1 MKRPVTLAALLLA
14 ASALAASGCSSL
26 AYYAQAVGGHLEL
39 MRASV
44 PIDEALREP
53 ATPEAVRARLE
64 HVVQIRDFASREL
77 KLPDNGSFRRYADIG
92 RPYVVWNVFATPEFS
107 VKPVE
112 SCFPFA
118 GCVAYR
124 GYYSEE
130 AAERY
135 ASDMAG
141 QGYDVYSGGVPAYS
155 TLGYFDD
162 PVLSTFIRYP
172 DTELARLLFH
182 ELAHQ
187 VVYVKND
194 TMFNESFAVAVE
206 EEGVRRWLDAR
217 GTPEQRAA
225 WEAATERRRQVF
237 ALVLKYRGR
246 LDRFYRGSG
255 TAEEKRAGK
264 ARLFD
269 EMLEEYVAL
278 KKSWGGFA
286 GYDRL
291 FARRPNNALLASIAA
306 YTELVPAF
314 RGMIAQAGG
323 DMQRFYAEVKKIAD
337 LPPQERRAK
346 LGGPPIAGA
355 AG

>member
-1 MKRPVTLAALLLA
+1 
-14 ASALAASGCSSL
+14 
-26 AYYAQAVGGHLEL
+26 
-39 MRASV
+39 MRLSV
-44 PIDEALREP
+44 PIDEALHEP
-53 ATPEAVRARLE
+53 GTPEALRARLE
-64 HVVQIRDFASREL
+64 HVVEIRDFASREL

-92 RPYVVWNVFATPEFS
+92 RPYVIWNVFVTPEFS

-130 AAERY
+130 SARGYAEEKT
-135 ASDMAG
+135 AE
-141 QGYDVYSGGVPAYS
+141 GYDVYSGGVPAYS

-172 DTELARLLFH
+172 DAELARLLFH

-206 EEGVRRWLDAR
+206 EEGVRRWMEAN
-217 GTPEQRAA
+217 GTPEQRASYQSFG
-225 WEAATERRRQVF
+225 ERRRQVF
-237 ALVLKYRGR
+237 ALVLKYRNR
-246 LDRFYRGSG
+246 LDAFYRASGS
-255 TAEEKRAGK
+255 AEEKRVGK

-269 EMLEEYVAL
+269 EMLDEYRAL
-278 KKSWGGFA
+278 KESWGGYA

-291 FARRPNNALLASIAA
+291 FAQRPNNAFLASIAA

-314 RGMIAQAGG
+314 RAILAAEGG
-323 DMQRFYAEVKKIAD
+323 DMERFYASVKKLAALPAD
-337 LPPQERRAK
+337 ERRAQ
-346 LGGPPIAGA
+346 LGGPPRNG
-355 AG
+355 

>member
-1 MKRPVTLAALLLA
+1 MKRLAALSGVAALLA
-14 ASALAASGCSSL
+14 LVLSGCGTI

-39 MRASV
+39 MRLSV
-44 PIDEALREP
+44 PIQEALHEP
-53 ATPEAVRARLE
+53 GTPEAVRARLE
-64 HVVQIRDFASREL
+64 HVVAIRDFASREL
-77 KLPDNGSFRRYADIG
+77 KLPDNGSFRRYADIS
-92 RPYVVWNVFATPEFS
+92 RPFVIWNVFAAPEFS

-118 GCVAYR
+118 GCVSYR
-124 GYYSEE
+124 GYYSEQS
-130 AAERY
+130 AQRYAKDMAER
-135 ASDMAG
+135 
-141 QGYDVYSGGVPAYS
+141 GYDVYSGGVPAYS

-217 GTPEQRAA
+217 GTPAQRAA
-225 WEAATERRRQVF
+225 YEAAAERRRQVF
-237 ALVLKYRGR
+237 ALVLKYRNR
-246 LDRFYRGSG
+246 LDAFYRGSG
-255 TAEEKRAGK
+255 SAEEKRAGK
-264 ARLFD
+264 ARLFGD
-269 EMLEEYVAL
+269 MMAEYEAL

-291 FARRPNNALLASIAA
+291 FGSGPNNALLASIAA

-314 RGMIAQAGG
+314 RTMIAQAGG
-323 DMQRFYAEVKKIAD
+323 DMQRFYADVKKLAD
-337 LPPQERRAK
+337 LPPDERRAR
-346 LGGPPIAGA
+346 LGGPPRNA
-355 AG
+355 

>member
-1 MKRPVTLAALLLA
+1 MKRLLA
-14 ASALAASGCSSL
+14 LAGLTLSLSGCATV

-39 MRASV
+39 MRLSV
-44 PIDEALREP
+44 PIEEAMRG
-53 ATPEAVRARLE
+53 ADTPEAVRARLE
-64 HVVQIRDFASREL
+64 HVVAIRDFASRAL

-92 RPYVVWNVFATPEFS
+92 RPYVIWNVFAAPEFS

-130 AAERY
+130 SARRYAAET
-135 ASDMAG
+135 AAEG
-141 QGYDVYSGGVPAYS
+141 NDVYTGGVPAYS

-172 DTELARLLFH
+172 DAELARLLFH

-217 GTPEQRAA
+217 GTPEQRATY
-225 WEAATERRRQVF
+225 ETFTERRRQVV
-237 ALVLKYRGR
+237 ALVLKYRNR
-246 LDRFYRGSG
+246 LDAFYRGAG
-255 TAEEKRAGK
+255 TVDDKRAGK

-269 EMLEEYVAL
+269 EMLEEYRAL
-278 KKSWGGFA
+278 KASWGGFA

-291 FARRPNNALLASIAA
+291 FAQRPNNAFLASIAA

-314 RGMIAQAGG
+314 RAMLQAEGG
-323 DMQRFYAEVKKIAD
+323 DMERFYAAVRKLAA
-337 LPPQERRAK
+337 LPAEDRRAR
-346 LGGPPIAGA
+346 LGGPPPTRS
-355 AG
+355 

>member
-1 MKRPVTLAALLLA
+1 MKRLAALSGVAALLA
-14 ASALAASGCSSL
+14 LVLSGCGTI

-39 MRASV
+39 MRLSV
-44 PIDEALREP
+44 PIQEALHEP
-53 ATPEAVRARLE
+53 GTPEAVRARLE
-64 HVVQIRDFASREL
+64 HVVAIRDFASREL
-77 KLPDNGSFRRYADIG
+77 KLPDNGSFRRYADIS
-92 RPYVVWNVFATPEFS
+92 RPFVIWNVFAAPEFS

-118 GCVAYR
+118 GCVSYR
-124 GYYSEE
+124 GYYSEQS
-130 AAERY
+130 AQRY
-135 ASDMAG
+135 MKDMAG

-217 GTPEQRAA
+217 GTPAQRAA
-225 WEAATERRRQVF
+225 YEAAAERRRQVF
-237 ALVLKYRGR
+237 ALVLKYRNR
-246 LDRFYRGSG
+246 LDAFYRGSG
-255 TAEEKRAGK
+255 SVEEKRAGK
-264 ARLFD
+264 ARLFGD
-269 EMLEEYVAL
+269 MMAEYEAL

-291 FARRPNNALLASIAA
+291 FGSGPNNALLASIAA

-314 RGMIAQAGG
+314 RAMIAQAGG
-323 DMQRFYAEVKKIAD
+323 DMQRFYADVKKLAD
-337 LPPQERRAK
+337 LPPDERRAR
-346 LGGPPIAGA
+346 LGGPPRNA
-355 AG
+355 

>member
-1 MKRPVTLAALLLA
+1 MKRCVVFVALVL
-14 ASALAASGCSSL
+14 SL
-26 AYYAQAVGGHLEL
+26 PACTTIEYYAQAVGGHLEL
-39 MRASV
+39 IRRSV
-44 PIDEALREP
+44 PIEEALREP
-53 ATPEAVRARLE
+53 DTPEVVRARLE
-64 HVVQIRDFASREL
+64 HVLEIRDFASREL

-92 RPYVVWNVFATPEFS
+92 RPYVIWNVFATPEFS

-130 AAERY
+130 SARGYAARMVKE
-135 ASDMAG
+135 
-141 QGYDVYSGGVPAYS
+141 GYDVYTGGVPAYS
-155 TLGYFDD
+155 TLGWFDD

-172 DTELARLLFH
+172 DAELARLLFH

-187 VVYVKND
+187 IVYVKND

-206 EEGVRRWLDAR
+206 EEGVRRWLEAR

-225 WEAATERRRQVF
+225 YETFSERRRQAV
-237 ALVLKYRGR
+237 ALVLKYRNR
-246 LDRFYRGSG
+246 LDAFYRGAGSDD
-255 TAEEKRAGK
+255 EKRAGK

-269 EMLEEYVAL
+269 EMLEEYRAL
-278 KKSWGGFA
+278 KESWGGFA

-291 FARRPNNALLASIAA
+291 FGQGPNNALLASIAA

-314 RGMIAQAGG
+314 RSMLAAEGG
-323 DMQRFYAEVKKIAD
+323 DMERFYASVRKLAA
-337 LPPQERRAK
+337 LPAAERRAR
-346 LGGPPIAGA
+346 LGGPPPRG
-355 AG
+355 

>member
-1 MKRPVTLAALLLA
+1 MKRLAATVLAALSL
-14 ASALAASGCSSL
+14 SGCATL

-39 MRASV
+39 MRLSV
-44 PIDEALREP
+44 PIDEALQEP
-53 ATPEAVRARLE
+53 NTPEAVRARLE
-64 HVVQIRDFASREL
+64 RVVVIRDFASREL
-77 KLPDNGSFRRYADIG
+77 KLPENGSFRRYADIG
-92 RPYVVWNVFATPEFS
+92 RPYVIWNVFVTPEFS

-124 GYYSEE
+124 GYYSEDSARRYAADM
-130 AAERY
+130 AAE
-135 ASDMAG
+135 G
-141 QGYDVYSGGVPAYS
+141 HDVYTGGVPAYS

-172 DTELARLLFH
+172 DAELARLLFH

-206 EEGVRRWLDAR
+206 EEGVRRWLEAR

-225 WEAATERRRQVF
+225 YEAFTGRRRQVV
-237 ALVLKYRGR
+237 ALVLKYRDR
-246 LDRFYRGSG
+246 LDAFYRGAG
-255 TAEEKRAGK
+255 TTEEKRAGK

-269 EMLEEYVAL
+269 EMAEEYRAL
-278 KKSWGGFA
+278 KESWGGFA

-291 FARRPNNALLASIAA
+291 FAQRPNNALLTSIAA

-314 RGMIAQAGG
+314 RAMLAAEGG
-323 DMQRFYAEVKKIAD
+323 DMERFYASVRNVAALSAE
-337 LPPQERRAK
+337 ERRAR
-346 LGGPPIAGA
+346 LGGPPLRG
-355 AG
+355 G

>member
-1 MKRPVTLAALLLA
+1 MKRLLA
-14 ASALAASGCSSL
+14 LAGLALALSGCGTL

-39 MRASV
+39 MRLSV
-44 PIDEALREP
+44 PIEEAVHEP
-53 ATPEAVRARLE
+53 NTPEAVRARLE
-64 HVVQIRDFASREL
+64 HVLAIRDFASREL

-92 RPYVVWNVFATPEFS
+92 RPYVIWNVFATPEFS

-130 AAERY
+130 AAQRY
-135 ASDMAG
+135 ADDMAK

-225 WEAATERRRQVF
+225 WEAASERRRQVF
-237 ALVLKYRGR
+237 ALVLKYRKR
-246 LDRFYRGSG
+246 LEEFYRGSG
-255 TAEEKRAGK
+255 TTGEKRAGK
-264 ARLFD
+264 ARLFGD
-269 EMLEEYVAL
+269 MIAEYEAL
-278 KKSWGGFA
+278 KRSWGGFP

-291 FARRPNNALLASIAA
+291 FAKGPNNALLASIAA
-306 YTELVPAF
+306 YTELVPGF
-314 RGMIAQAGG
+314 RAMIAGAGG
-323 DMQRFYAEVKKIAD
+323 DMQRFYAEVKQLAD
-337 LPPQERRAK
+337 LPAAERRAR
-346 LGGPPIAGA
+346 LGAPASATAPGA
-355 AG
+355 RTVS

>member
-1 MKRPVTLAALLLA
+1 MRRLVALLGLA
-14 ASALAASGCSSL
+14 LGLALALPGCGTI

-39 MRASV
+39 MRLST
-44 PIDEALREP
+44 PIEEALREP
-53 ATPEAVRARLE
+53 GTPEAVRARLE
-64 HVVQIRDFASREL
+64 HVIAIRDFASREL
-77 KLPDNGSFRRYADIG
+77 KLPDNGSFRRYADIR
-92 RPYVVWNVFATPEFS
+92 RPYVIWNVFATPEFS

-130 AAERY
+130 AAQRY
-135 ASDMAG
+135 AEGMAE

-162 PVLSTFIRYP
+162 PVLSTFVRYP

-225 WEAATERRRQVF
+225 YEAATERRRQVF
-237 ALVLKYRGR
+237 ALVLKYRKR
-246 LDRFYRGSG
+246 LDTFYRGSG
-255 TAEEKRAGK
+255 STEDKRAGK
-264 ARLFD
+264 ARLFAD
-269 EMLEEYVAL
+269 MMAEYEAL
-278 KKSWGGFA
+278 KRSWGGFA

-291 FARRPNNALLASIAA
+291 FGKGPNNALLASIAA

-314 RGMIAQAGG
+314 RAMIAQAGG
-323 DMQRFYAEVKKIAD
+323 DMERFYADVKKLAD
-337 LPPQERRAK
+337 LPADERRAR
-346 LGGPPIAGA
+346 LGGPPRDA
-355 AG
+355 

>member
-1 MKRPVTLAALLLA
+1 MRRLVALFVPALGL
-14 ASALAASGCSSL
+14 ALALSGCGTI

-39 MRASV
+39 MRLSM
-44 PIDEALREP
+44 PIEEALREP
-53 ATPEAVRARLE
+53 GTPEAVRARLE
-64 HVVQIRDFASREL
+64 HVIAIRDFASRAL
-77 KLPDNGSFRRYADIG
+77 QLPNNGSFRRYADIR
-92 RPYVVWNVFATPEFS
+92 RPYVIWNVFATPEFS

-124 GYYSEE
+124 GYYSED
-130 AAERY
+130 AAQRY
-135 ASDMAG
+135 AQDMAE

-187 VVYVKND
+187 VVYVRND

-225 WEAATERRRQVF
+225 YDAATERRRQVF
-237 ALVLKYRGR
+237 ALVLKYRKR
-246 LDRFYRGSG
+246 LDAFYRGSG
-255 TAEEKRAGK
+255 STEEKRAGK
-264 ARLFD
+264 ARLFGD
-269 EMLEEYVAL
+269 MVEEYEAL

-291 FARRPNNALLASIAA
+291 FGKGPNNALLASIAA

-314 RGMIAQAGG
+314 RAMIAQAGG
-323 DMQRFYAEVKKIAD
+323 DMERFYADVKKLAD
-337 LPPQERRAK
+337 LPADERRAR
-346 LGGPPIAGA
+346 LGGPPRDA
-355 AG
+355 

>member
-1 MKRPVTLAALLLA
+1 MKRFVVLLA
-14 ASALAASGCSSL
+14 LVLSL
-26 AYYAQAVGGHLEL
+26 PACTTIEYYAQAVGGHLEL
-39 MRASV
+39 MRLSV
-44 PIDEALREP
+44 PIAEALREP
-53 ATPEAVRARLE
+53 DTPEAVRARLE
-64 HVVQIRDFASREL
+64 HVVEIRDFASREL

-107 VKPVE
+107 VKPAE

-118 GCVAYR
+118 GCVSYR

-130 AAERY
+130 SARSYAAHMVKE
-135 ASDMAG
+135 
-141 QGYDVYSGGVPAYS
+141 GYDVYTGGVPAYS

-172 DTELARLLFH
+172 DAELARLLFH

-206 EEGVRRWLDAR
+206 EEGVRRWLQAR
-217 GTPEQRAA
+217 GTPEQRAVYETFA
-225 WEAATERRRQVF
+225 ERRRQIF
-237 ALVLKYRGR
+237 ALVLKYRNR
-246 LDRFYRGSG
+246 IDAFYRGAGS
-255 TAEEKRAGK
+255 ADEKRAGK

-269 EMLEEYVAL
+269 EMLEEYRAL
-278 KKSWGGFA
+278 KEAWGGYA

-291 FARRPNNALLASIAA
+291 FGERPNNALLASVAA

-314 RGMIAQAGG
+314 RKILEAEGG
-323 DMQRFYAEVKKIAD
+323 DMERFYASVKKLAD
-337 LPPQERRAK
+337 LPAAERRAR
-346 LGGPPIAGA
+346 LGGPPPRAELG
-355 AG
+355 